1 MLDLRFYSKND
12 SIKKIII
19 ILNTDND
26 SNKKNVAK
34 KRSRK
39 KWSSEA
45 IELNLLDFINHRL
58 MNGTIILNPE
68 KPRVLFYH
76 FFYFNEVKIKHYWK
90 EKETLNT

>member
-19 ILNTDND
+19 ILIMIVT
-26 SNKKNVAK
+26 KKNIAK

-39 KWSSEA
+39 KWSCDA